1 LQSISTH
8 GANIPVIGYG
18 TWNLPGEPCT
28 QGVARA
34 LEVGYRHIDT
44 AAGYK
49 NEDRVGEGIR
59 ASGVPRDDIF
69 LTTKVGP
76 ENLEESAFKR
86 SAENSLKLLGV
97 DQVDLLLIHW
107 PSKTLSVAETIKT
120 LNEAK
125 KMGWTR
131 HIGVSNFTT
140 KLLAEAWEAT
150 EAPLVTNQ
158 CEYHP
163 YLNQDKLLAACRAK
177 GMAFTAFSHDHVRAG
192 IRTQQM
198 EVAAQFGHLHLR
210 LVEVRR
216 LAERW
221 GRPAARERQQCNR
234 ETAGHCATP
243 SWPSLH
249 ARQDYSQPAHAGI
262 TNQRFAAAQEEDA
275 GRESPSQEWVAVSS
289 GGGTRRR

>member
-177 GMAFTAFSHDHVRAG
+177 GMAFTAFSPLAR
-192 IRTQQM
+192 M
-198 EVAAQFGHLHLR
+198 EVLEDPVIVGIAGKHDRTAAQVVL
-210 LVEVRR
+210 
-216 LAERW
+216 RW
-221 GRPAARERQQCNR
+221 GIQHEGVVVIPKSANPERIKSNLEIFDFALDDDEMTAISTLRSRKHRGSSPASVA
-234 ETAGHCATP
+234 P
-243 SWPSLH
+243 
-249 ARQDYSQPAHAGI
+249 
-262 TNQRFAAAQEEDA
+262 
-275 GRESPSQEWVAVSS
+275 EWDE
-289 GGGTRRR
+289 

>member
-177 GMAFTAFSHDHVRAG
+177 GMAFTAFSPLAR
-192 IRTQQM
+192 M
-198 EVAAQFGHLHLR
+198 EVLEDPVIVGIAGKHDRTAAQVVL
-210 LVEVRR
+210 
-216 LAERW
+216 RW
-221 GRPAARERQQCNR
+221 GIQHEGVVVIPKSANPERIKSNLEIFDFALDDDEMTAISTLRSRKHRGTSPASVA
-234 ETAGHCATP
+234 P
-243 SWPSLH
+243 
-249 ARQDYSQPAHAGI
+249 
-262 TNQRFAAAQEEDA
+262 
-275 GRESPSQEWVAVSS
+275 EWDE
-289 GGGTRRR
+289 